1 MEVEGERGERGEEG
15 TETEWGV
22 GSEEGATLYLI
33 AERLVSDFE
42 QLR

>member
-1 MEVEGERGERGEEG
+1 VEVAEMEGERGEEG
-15 TETEWGV
+15 TETEWVV
-22 GSEEGATLYLI
+22 GSEEGETLYLI